1 LIRNARPRRARHA
14 LIAVQVGVSALFLI
28 CAAIFLRGAFAAASK
43 DPGIRTV
50 DTLAINLDLESRRAD
65 VLQILRADPSVALV
79 AASSEAPRGVIVTP
93 VSPSGPG
100 RYRPSRLSVS
110 EMAVSS
116 EYFNV
121 LGFDL
126 VSGRTFTEAERMAEA
141 GVAVV
146 SETVARQL
154 WPNGDGAG
162 QVVRLEAPPS
172 ESPGLA
178 LPPAGVAART
188 LTVVGVM
195 RDPRAASAITSQD
208 KLPGVYLPT
217 GPETPGTW
225 PMLRVRGNLYEVRLA
240 LVGKLPGLDPGF
252 GVMTL
257 RTTSEAQAYMLRIAF
272 GLTLVL
278 GGLALVLTVSGLFS
292 VLSYLVEQQA
302 KEIGVR
308 MALGAATTNVV
319 RLVLSQSL
327 RPVAIGL
334 AAGGGLAVAV
344 ASVLMSTAASEI
356 GGVVDVLDPVAYV
369 ASTLIIA
376 MACLLAVSVPALRA
390 TRIDPIATLRKD

>member
-1 LIRNARPRRARHA
+1 
-14 LIAVQVGVSALFLI
+14 V
-28 CAAIFLRGAFAAASK
+28 
-43 DPGIRTV
+43 
-50 DTLAINLDLESRRAD
+50 
-65 VLQILRADPSVALV
+65 
-79 AASSEAPRGVIVTP
+79 
-93 VSPSGPG
+93 
-100 RYRPSRLSVS
+100 
-110 EMAVSS
+110 
-116 EYFNV
+116 
-121 LGFDL
+121 
-126 VSGRTFTEAERMAEA
+126 
-141 GVAVV
+141 
-146 SETVARQL
+146 
-154 WPNGDGAG
+154 
-162 QVVRLEAPPS
+162 
-172 ESPGLA
+172 
-178 LPPAGVAART
+178 
-188 LTVVGVM
+188 
-195 RDPRAASAITSQD
+195 
-208 KLPGVYLPT
+208 
-217 GPETPGTW
+217 
-225 PMLRVRGNLYEVRLA
+225 LRVRGNLYEVRLA

-292 VLSYLVEQQA
+292 VLSYLVEQQS

-308 MALGAATTNVV
+308 IALGAATTNVV

-390 TRIDPIATLRKD
+390 ARIDPIATLRKD